1 MVSSKKT
8 NLLFISFLVFFGLFL
23 FAQPAHAIFGVGDVG
38 LFDLGMM
45 HLDAL
50 DFVDNVI
57 LRFVVFIF
65 VLMAESQAFIAI
77 AAALLQWAVGLPI
90 NLHNALVFRGWEFV
104 SGLTNLFFILVFIGI
119 ALAFILKTETFGMKK
134 ALPNLI
140 IIALLI
146 NFSLVFVGMIVD
158 IGDISR
164 NALLTSFGKDFVTLA
179 IGPLQQSA
187 GSFILWAA
195 ASLTIVLV
203 GAFIPYYNSWVLAAV
218 ASLFLSDVATGGVML
233 RGIMLIIL
241 NFVTGGIFFL
251 YFGLFLVRIVIIWML
266 AIFAPLALFA
276 YILPATKKYFSQWLH
291 YLLSWAFM
299 GIAAVFLIGLGLGLF
314 AKIGGEAL
322 LAFGTENINTARGA
336 VPPLIYHYLFLIIY
350 LGVSFFVCKKFVPM
364 GADMIMSQGGALIGK
379 TWGGLKKTRTMGEV
393 AENIVGA
400 EKWGERAEKEAQKLE
415 QQGKTG
421 RATFMRWAGRAG
433 RGVSFV
439 TKPIRPALID
449 YAAGVRKTPLP
460 ANWKQ
465 MTIDDKV
472 ASINASRRDEDKL
485 VKTHAMGEEG
495 TLQKAPQLWDLADR
509 LQNKFKNDP
518 HFLKERGDLADIL
531 THTINADVK
540 INLEVGQ
547 KAQDDMRDKI
557 NNWASTLSN
566 EIEMKPVIDEEAT
579 RLLNTGVTKTQT
591 EAQDL
596 AAKNVAARYI
606 HYTELKSGD
615 MKNQAKASVESDIAA
630 RAFRDMTPQHIQAI
644 QNNFKTETIN
654 KVMEKTFHK
663 MFEGKTDKEAQVI
676 LDDYYNGINR
686 DPSGT
691 IIATDP
697 TLATK
702 HARMVHWAA
711 TTPAGREM
719 NLPIRKYMTAP
730 DGQLTTSIDAYE
742 RKQKI
747 EKELNVNP
755 SLKTLYEQIINIE
768 EKASKQ
774 EREIT
779 ETLSIKQ
786 RDAERRKFAEK
797 DAVQKRIIEAEI
809 KTYQDQVKESKNI
822 TEKLRDSVL
831 EKIKTA
837 PANLRKDWEE
847 KIEPLRKRG

>member
-45 HLDAL
+45 QLDAL

-322 LAFGTENINTARGA
+322 LAFGTENINTARGT

-364 GADMIMSQGGALIGK
+364 GADIIMKQGEALVGK
-379 TWGGLKKTRTMGEV
+379 AWGSLKGTRTMGQV
-393 AENIVGA
+393 AERAAGGLDA
-400 EKWGERAEKEAQKLE
+400 AARWGERLQT
-415 QQGKTG
+415 QGKG
-421 RATFMRWAGRAG
+421 LARPLGWL
-433 RGVSFV
+433 
-439 TKPIRPALID
+439 TKRTLSAPIPALTE
-449 YAAGVRKTPLP
+449 YGARMRKISVPTG
-460 ANWKQ
+460 WKQ
-465 MTIDDKV
+465 MSLPEKERYVSALRKDQ
-472 ASINASRRDEDKL
+472 DKL
-485 VKTHAMGEEG
+485 V
-495 TLQKAPQLWDLADR
+495 LA
-509 LQNKFKNDP
+509 
-518 HFLKERGDLADIL
+518 
-531 THTINADVK
+531 
-540 INLEVGQ
+540 
-547 KAQDDMRDKI
+547 
-557 NNWASTLSN
+557 S
-566 EIEMKPVIDEEAT
+566 EMK
-579 RLLNTGVTKTQT
+579 G
-591 EAQDL
+591 
-596 AAKNVAARYI
+596 
-606 HYTELKSGD
+606 
-615 MKNQAKASVESDIAA
+615 
-630 RAFRDMTPQHIQAI
+630 
-644 QNNFKTETIN
+644 
-654 KVMEKTFHK
+654 EKTF
-663 MFEGKTDKEAQVI
+663 Q
-676 LDDYYNGINR
+676 
-686 DPSGT
+686 
-691 IIATDP
+691 IATEGFQNMISGVQ
-697 TLATK
+697 TK
-702 HARMVHWAA
+702 F
-711 TTPAGREM
+711 
-719 NLPIRKYMTAP
+719 
-730 DGQLTTSIDAYE
+730 S
-742 RKQKI
+742 
-747 EKELNVNP
+747 
-755 SLKTLYEQIINIE
+755 
-768 EKASKQ
+768 
-774 EREIT
+774 
-779 ETLSIKQ
+779 
-786 RDAERRKFAEK
+786 
-797 DAVQKRIIEAEI
+797 
-809 KTYQDQVKESKNI
+809 
-822 TEKLRDSVL
+822 
-831 EKIKTA
+831 
-837 PANLRKDWEE
+837 
-847 KIEPLRKRG
+847 